1 MPSLTEQPNI
11 MQAHQNSIKVNILLQ
26 QRADGKT
33 VASVLE
39 VPDCTVEENSRE
51 QAISSLRDN
60 LIKKLETVEVVS
72 LELPTNQH
80 DDIDLDRVQNRAWLK
95 SAGIFKTDPQFEEFQ
110 QQIQSYRDELDSL
123 NS

>member
-1 MPSLTEQPNI
+1 

-39 VPDCTVEENSRE
+39 VPDCTAVENSRE
-51 QAISSLRDN
+51 QAISSLRNN
-60 LIKKLETVEVVS
+60 LIEKLETVEVVS
-72 LELPTNQH
+72 IELPMNQYRAQ
-80 DDIDLDRVQNRAWLK
+80 DRGWLR

-110 QQIQSYRDELDSL
+110 QEIQSYRDELDSL